1 MTEGEWQAC
10 TDPKPMLE
18 FLRDKTRERKLRLF
32 ACACWR
38 RIWSGF
44 THDSSRRAV
53 ECLEMFE
60 VGTLSMEELSKAAQ
74 KAQDAT
80 QDFSLDQNFSA
91 AKAAAHAVSF
101 SLPAGDWWLDT
112 DAVSNARHAAL
123 YCAFALNGIPRDYD
137 EGYEGEEGNDE
148 AGDWLQKVEET
159 EQCHILRE
167 IIGNPFRP
175 ISAWL
180 TPKVKT
186 LAQAI
191 YDDRAFERLPELADA
206 LAEAG
211 SSNQDILS
219 HCRGPGPH
227 VRGCWVVDLVLGKE

>member
-1 MTEGEWQAC
+1 
-10 TDPKPMLE
+10 
-18 FLRDKTRERKLRLF
+18 
-32 ACACWR
+32 
-38 RIWSGF
+38 
-44 THDSSRRAV
+44 
-53 ECLEMFE
+53 MFE
-60 VGTLSMEELSKAAQ
+60 VGALSMEELSKAAER
-74 KAQDAT
+74 AQDAT

-101 SLPAGDWWLDT
+101 SLPAGHWWLDT
-112 DAVSNARHAAL
+112 DAISNARHAAL
-123 YCAFALNGIPRDYD
+123 YCAFALSGIPSDYD
-137 EGYEGEEGNDE
+137 EGYEAEEGNDQ
-148 AGDWLQKVEET
+148 AGDWLEQVEET
-159 EQCHILRE
+159 EQCHILRD

-175 ISAWL
+175 VTFDPAWV

-191 YDDRAFERLPELADA
+191 YDDRAFERMPELADA

-211 SSNQDILS
+211 CSNQDILS